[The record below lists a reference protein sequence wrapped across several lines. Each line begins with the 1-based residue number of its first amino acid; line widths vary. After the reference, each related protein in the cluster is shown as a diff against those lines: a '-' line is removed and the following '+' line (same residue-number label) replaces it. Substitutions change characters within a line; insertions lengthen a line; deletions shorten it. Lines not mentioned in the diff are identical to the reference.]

1 MKCCGTSFPGGI
13 FFAGALTLGL
23 AGLAGC
29 HSAFVEA
36 TIDNQGPSP
45 VRLIEVDYPSASFG
59 VESIASHAQFNYRFK
74 IQGSGP
80 LKIEFTDASGNLHN
94 SEGPILT
101 QGQEGHLAIV
111 IQTTSQ
117 VSWEP
122 QLANPK

>member
-1 MKCCGTSFPGGI
+1 MKCCGTSCPGGI
-13 FFAGALTLGL
+13 FAGALTLGL
-23 AGLAGC
+23 AVQAGC

-36 TIDNQGPSP
+36 TIDNRGPSP

-59 VESIASHAQFNYRFK
+59 VGSIAPHAQFNYRFK

-80 LKIEFTDASGNLHN
+80 LKIEFTDASGIVHN

-111 IQTTSQ
+111 VSPTNL

-122 QLANPK
+122 QLTNPK